1 MLAAGVG
8 TYAVAG
14 LLGHADEG
22 LVRKRY
28 GHALP
33 DEVAGAGDALEA
45 FRQARRAS

>member
-8 TYAVAG
+8 TYAVAE

-33 DEVAGAGDALEA
+33 DEVAGAARALET
-45 FRQARRAS
+45 FRLSRRAG